1 MILSSLNGTWKREGW
16 SNILEL
22 LPKCEK
28 VKKLSAICKLCSHT
42 ADFTFRHGF
51 TAEQGAEFIGGAEM
65 YMPVCRECY
74 NEKMK
79 QLKDHMVLASESEG
93 TTQFNESEEPTS
105 ERLLD
110 MDKLNLT
117 NQSASAKLESDS
129 PSLGVMKNKQYSGVD
144 VIKFNE
150 DTEASLRQQ

>member
-16 SNILEL
+16 TNILEL

-65 YMPVCRECY
+65 YMPVCRDCY

-93 TTQFNESEEPTS
+93 TTQFNESNGSAEVTG

-117 NQSASAKLESDS
+117 NQSASAKMESDS
-129 PSLGVMKNKQYSGVD
+129 PLELMKEKTFSG
-144 VIKFNE
+144 VIKFN
-150 DTEASLRQQ
+150 DDPQVSLRN